1 MSEKNCARKEGTN
14 EELGEHTIRD
24 SNRVPLDE
32 LLVNSTVPSTTVPV
46 KVCDDSADEGGRDN
60 NDKQKRGILTNFQRR
75 TFSRISFKGESGPLL
90 SRWIF
95 LFFLFS
101 SFFIVEWNPTS
112 SRWFR
117 WFDDN
122 DHFSIITTT
131 TIFFND
137 NFSVEI
143 NLQSAN
149 IHNWCKISISEIFLI
164 LVLNGR
170 NVWISIT
177 IFKIDCTTYKK

>member
-131 TIFFND
+131 TTSTIIFLLKLTY
-137 NFSVEI
+137 
-143 NLQSAN
+143 NLQIYTIGARYRYR
-149 IHNWCKISISEIFLI
+149 KYFL
-164 LVLNGR
+164 
-170 NVWISIT
+170 S
-177 IFKIDCTTYKK
+177 

>member
-95 LFFLFS
+95 LFFFVFFFFYRGTKSHEFS
-101 SFFIVEWNPTS
+101 MISMI
-112 SRWFR
+112 RWQR
-117 WFDDN
+117 S
-122 DHFSIITTT
+122 FSIITTT
-131 TIFFND
+131 TTSTIIFLLKLTY
-137 NFSVEI
+137 
-143 NLQSAN
+143 NLQIYTIGARYRYR
-149 IHNWCKISISEIFLI
+149 KYFL
-164 LVLNGR
+164 
-170 NVWISIT
+170 S
-177 IFKIDCTTYKK
+177 

>member
-1 MSEKNCARKEGTN
+1 MLMSEKNCARKEGTN

-90 SRWIF
+90 SR
-95 LFFLFS
+95 
-101 SFFIVEWNPTS
+101 
-112 SRWFR
+112 
-117 WFDDN
+117 
-122 DHFSIITTT
+122 
-131 TIFFND
+131 
-137 NFSVEI
+137 
-143 NLQSAN
+143 
-149 IHNWCKISISEIFLI
+149 
-164 LVLNGR
+164 
-170 NVWISIT
+170 
-177 IFKIDCTTYKK
+177 

>member
-95 LFFLFS
+95 LFFFVFFFFYRGMKSHEFS
-101 SFFIVEWNPTS
+101 MISMIRRQRSFLYNNNN
-112 SRWFR
+112 
-117 WFDDN
+117 DDV
-122 DHFSIITTT
+122 
-131 TIFFND
+131 ND